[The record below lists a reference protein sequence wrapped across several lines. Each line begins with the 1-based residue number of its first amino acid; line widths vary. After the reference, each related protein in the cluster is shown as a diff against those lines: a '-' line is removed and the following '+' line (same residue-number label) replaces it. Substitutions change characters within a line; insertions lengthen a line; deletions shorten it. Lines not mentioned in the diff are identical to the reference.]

1 MYGQRLFLSLLLIL
15 IYCVYFSSSFFN
27 WKIDKY
33 NRDIR
38 YDEQVKKN
46 ILYTCY
52 SNEMILISDNRVGK
66 SIDYSDFLVDYKNI
80 YRNKFVKYWIWIIGD
95 YLTARDVK
103 RIKKRNRKRGIL

>member
-1 MYGQRLFLSLLLIL
+1 
-15 IYCVYFSSSFFN
+15 
-27 WKIDKY
+27 
-33 NRDIR
+33 
-38 YDEQVKKN
+38 
-46 ILYTCY
+46 
-52 SNEMILISDNRVGK
+52 MILISDNRVGK